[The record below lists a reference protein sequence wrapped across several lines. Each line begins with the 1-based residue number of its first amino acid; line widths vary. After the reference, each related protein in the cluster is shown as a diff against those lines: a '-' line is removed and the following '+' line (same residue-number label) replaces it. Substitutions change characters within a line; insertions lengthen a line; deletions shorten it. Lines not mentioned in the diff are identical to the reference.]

1 MRRLALVGQVPDLP
15 VLKSVGQVPD
25 LPILKFLTRT
35 RPTPFLRS
43 LYQPRPHGI
52 SFNIPDDMLKLPV
65 IADPVIVGFIL
76 PERLPS
82 PTHNGVGKPGTRAFY
97 GSGYFSQGL
106 VRHQKSMDVVRHYDP
121 GEKVAQLPLLFGRE
135 ERVNHACSDSWDR
148 QPSRPRARSVEL
160 PVEQCETFAFGG
172 RISLRKHVIGARHGA
187 VQSPG
192 QKDRNAFGLP
202 MRQFTTIEADDKAVV
217 TRIDNSHCGRSEA
230 WPTPGRSETW
240 PTPGRSETWPT
251 PGRSE
256 TWPAPGRSETCPT
269 L

>member
-1 MRRLALVGQVPDLP
+1 MSRRTLVGQVPDLP

-25 LPILKFLTRT
+25 LPTLKFLTRT

-43 LYQPRPHGI
+43 LYQPRTHGI
-52 SFNIPDDMLKLPV
+52 SFNVPDDVVKLPV

-82 PTHNGVGKPGTRAFY
+82 PTHNGVGMPGTRAFC
-97 GSGYFSQGL
+97 GSGHFSQGL
-106 VRHQKSMDVVRHYDP
+106 VRHQESMHVVRHYDP

-135 ERVNHACSDSWDR
+135 ERVNYACSDSWDR

-160 PVEQCETFAFGG
+160 PVEQCETLAFAG
-172 RISLRKHVIGARHGA
+172 RRILHTHVRRARHGA
-187 VQSPG
+187 VQSPC

-217 TRIDNSHCGRSEA
+217 TRINNSHC
-230 WPTPGRSETW
+230 GRSETW
-240 PTPGRSETWPT
+240 PTPGRSKTWPT

-256 TWPAPGRSETCPT
+256 TCPT